1 MPVDVGHEAVR
12 QRLRRFL
19 VEELDW
25 RGASAGLTDETPLL
39 NNVLDSLGIVE
50 LVELIESEFGVPVG
64 DDDLTTEN
72 FGTVGG
78 LVAFIARTAV

>member
-1 MPVDVGHEAVR
+1 MLSPKHEAIR

-25 RGASAGLTDETPLL
+25 RGAPTGLTDETPLL
-39 NNVLDSLGIVE
+39 NNALDSLGIVE
-50 LVELIESEFGVPVG
+50 LVELIEGEFGVPVG

-72 FGTVGG
+72 FGTVRG
-78 LVAFIARTAV
+78 LVAFIARPAV